1 MKNNKKILAIIPA
14 RSGSQGLKNKNILKL
29 NKKPLL
35 SYPIVAAKNS
45 KYIDMVLCS
54 TDSPKYITIAEKFGA
69 KCPFLR
75 PKSLSSQKTSSYDVI
90 IHTIKFLKK
99 TNNIFDYV
107 ALLEPTSPLT
117 TAIDIDRAIDEM
129 FKKKCLSCV
138 SLGKSD
144 KIFSNNIYKLR
155 KNIIIPIYEKKRK
168 HFRRQ
173 DIKEYFLD
181 GSLYI
186 SDIKSLIKNKGFV
199 NKNTYGYVIQDRL
212 KNLEIDDKFDYL
224 LIKKLLNG

>member
-1 MKNNKKILAIIPA
+1 M
-14 RSGSQGLKNKNILKL
+14 
-29 NKKPLL
+29 
-35 SYPIVAAKNS
+35 AAKNS

-54 TDSPKYITIAEKFGA
+54 TDSPKYIKIAEKFGA
-69 KCPFLR
+69 KCPFVR

-90 IHTIKFLKK
+90 IHAIKFLKK

-107 ALLEPTSPLT
+107 VLLEPTSPLT
-117 TAIDIDRAIDEM
+117 TASDVDRAIDEM

-138 SLGKSD
+138 TLGKSH

-155 KNIIIPIYEKKRK
+155 KKFIIPIDKKKRK

-186 SDIKSLIKNKGFV
+186 SDIRSFIKNKGFV

-224 LIKKLLNG
+224 LIKKFLNG